1 VGVGITEKI
10 IPNTG
15 DLTIL
20 SRDLQVGE
28 LRSCS
33 SVVTIGPATFGSV
46 WVYLALV
53 QGAPVLA
60 NVSVP
65 LTKGYV
71 TAEDPLLWSGNVPL
85 NGTYTLVGFC
95 RSSIEVT
102 IRIFAFVDIR
112 GI

>member
-1 VGVGITEKI
+1 MGVGISEKL

-15 DLTIL
+15 ILTIL

-28 LRSCS
+28 LRSS
-33 SVVTIGPATFGSV
+33 SAVVTIGPATFGSV
-46 WVYLALV
+46 WVYLALC

-71 TAEDPLLWSGNVPL
+71 TQEDPLLWSGRIPI

-102 IRIFAFVDIR
+102 VRIFAFVKLED
-112 GI
+112 